1 MSDKNG
7 KRGRKFQ
14 LCGWYLFLASATFF
28 VITSIK
34 TGDGIGLLG
43 ALFFFAACIVF
54 LIPYYGSKDS

>member
-1 MSDKNG
+1 MSDKNE
-7 KRGRKFQ
+7 KRVRKVQ

-34 TGDGIGLLG
+34 ASDGIGLLG
-43 ALFFFAACIVF
+43 ALLFFAACIVF